1 MKIALLYTD
10 SDEKHNNYVQ
20 WLMADDDLEIVKLS
34 ANDSNLHEIASCNGL
49 VLSGGIDLHPKNY
62 YNFRTDYPNA
72 PNIFDVQRDEFEAG
86 AFIMAQEKSLPVLGI
101 CRGMQLINC
110 MMEGTLK
117 QDLGEEL
124 NKTHRANATKDK
136 RHEVKVERNTLLYE
150 LVQDERA
157 EVNSAH
163 HQAIEKLG
171 KGLRVNCTAADGTI
185 EGFEWADTS
194 GKPFLLCIQ
203 WHPERM
209 YKLKLEDAPLSK
221 GVRNLFVESVK
232 KSGGG
237 K

>member
-1 MKIALLYTD
+1 MKIALLYPD
-10 SDEKHNNYVQ
+10 SDKKHEEYAR
-20 WLMADDDLEIVKLS
+20 WLKGDDDLEVVKLS
-34 ANDSNLHEIASCNGL
+34 AADSNLHEIASCDGV

-62 YNFRTDYPNA
+62 ENFRTDYPNA
-72 PNIFDVQRDEFEAG
+72 PSKFDVKRDEFEAG
-86 AFIMAQEKSLPVLGI
+86 AFVMAQEKNLPVLGI

-110 MMEGTLK
+110 MMNGTLK

-124 NKTHRANATKDK
+124 NSTHWDDPANDK
-136 RHEVKVERNTLLYE
+136 IHEVKVERNTLLYE
-150 LVQDERA
+150 LVQSDFS

-185 EGFEWADTS
+185 EGFEWADAS
-194 GKPFLLCIQ
+194 GKPFLLCVQ

-209 YKLKLEDAPLSK
+209 YQFKLENSPLSK
-221 GVRNLFVESVK
+221 GIRSLFIEAMK

-237 K
+237 Q